1 MRRHTL
7 AIAILAALAS
17 SASFAETTDPQSLL
31 IEQGYYWQS
40 KKNPERALETWQ
52 KLLRLSP
59 EQPDALYGIGLIQ
72 VQQQRPAEAQKYLA
86 RLQALSPVPR
96 QALLLEQD
104 ITVNLPANAKLLEQ
118 ARELGEP
125 EEERE
130 QAVALYRQIFQGRQP
145 QGLLAREYYNT
156 LGFTPKGTNEA
167 IAGLQRL
174 SRERPNDPIVALF
187 LAKHLARNPATR
199 ADGIR
204 ALAKLA
210 PNNDVGGNADETW
223 RFALIWLGPPK
234 SDQVPLFQQFLA
246 AHPDDSE
253 IRALMNKGIAQGKT
267 GAGWQRDPQMT
278 KAFKALDDGDLKTAE
293 PLLAARLNEKS
304 NDVDALGGMGVLRQ
318 QQQRFSEAESY
329 LVQATRLPGGAAWQS
344 ALNDVRY
351 WNLLNQ
357 ARDAQ
362 RGGRGSQARDLVAQA
377 ERLNPGQPG
386 AAVALAGFQAQD
398 NQFDT
403 AEAGYRK
410 VLARHPGDPDALS
423 GLINVLSQSG
433 QPEEALKL
441 IDSVS
446 PAERAKFAPSVK
458 ITALRATQVGKL
470 AEQRGDLKAAQAA
483 YKQALDADPENPWT
497 RFALARIYLRD
508 GQIRN
513 ARALIDGLLAKQPNQ
528 PDALYTS
535 TLLSAE
541 LGEWKKAEETLA
553 RIPAGQR
560 TADMNELGI
569 DIALHKQTDIA
580 IETARRGQ
588 RPEALALLGRSEAM
602 TRQKPERLAVLAAA
616 YVEVGATQQGLDIMQ
631 KVLDNN
637 PNPTVDQK
645 LLYANVLLK
654 ANHYTEAGDILRE
667 VQGKPL
673 SETGRQRYDDLIY
686 LYRVKQADALR
697 EKNDLVAAYDML
709 SPALAQR
716 PNDAMAVG
724 ALARMYA
731 ASGNSKKA
739 MELYAPLIQQ
749 NPNNARLQLGL
760 ADIALQGRDRG
771 LAESAS
777 EKALSLEP
785 GNPEILTSAARI
797 YQGLGKNNEAAALL
811 RKALAIENSQKS
823 QTQLAQAGS
832 QGVPYNPFVGLP
844 GQRRQV
850 TDLTVA
856 GAVPPPIDAPTNVV
870 PDNALAASARPA
882 SNNWNE
888 PFEPPSSIAALDTA
902 NLSPARRAL
911 DTILRDRTG
920 YLVQG
925 LSVRSNNGESG
936 LSKITDV
943 EAPFEARMPVGDLNV
958 ALRVTPV
965 HVSSGSVKSDSATR
979 FGGGTANPAGSQSD
993 TGVGLAVAVEN
1004 PDEGLKADIGVSP
1017 LGFLYDTIVGGA
1029 SVSRPFSQGSNF
1041 RYGVNVSRRPV
1052 TDSVTSFAGSEDKR
1066 TGEKWGGVTANGG
1079 RGDLSYDNQKLGV
1092 YGYASL
1098 HELLGNNVEDNTRLE
1113 LGSGIYWYLRNT
1125 PTDTLTLGIS
1135 GSVMGFKENQG
1146 YYTYGQGGYFSPQ
1159 RFFSLGVPVRW
1170 AQSFDRFSYQIKS
1183 SVGIQH
1189 IEQDAVD
1196 YFPGHSG
1203 YQNDPTRGDPKYAKD
1218 SKTGI
1223 GYSFNAA
1230 AEYRLSSRFYLGGE
1244 VGLDNAQD
1252 YRQYVGNA
1260 YLRYLFEDLSGPMPL
1275 PVSPYRSPYSN

>member
-7 AIAILAALAS
+7 AIAILAALVSTAS
-17 SASFAETTDPQSLL
+17 VAETSDPQALL

-52 KLLRLSP
+52 KLLSLSP

-72 VQQQRPAEAQKYLA
+72 VQQNRPAEAQKYLA

-96 QALLLEQD
+96 QALQLEQD
-104 ITVNLPANAKLLEQ
+104 ITVAVPDNAKLLEQ

-125 EEERE
+125 DDERE
-130 QAVALYRQIFQGRQP
+130 KAVALYRQVFQGRQP
-145 QGLLAREYYNT
+145 QGLIAREYYNT
-156 LGFTPKGTNEA
+156 LGFTAKGTSEA

-199 ADGIR
+199 PDGIR

-234 SDQVPLFQQFLA
+234 PDQVSLFQQFLTV
-246 AHPDDSE
+246 HPDDAE
-253 IRALMNKGIAQGKT
+253 IRALMNKGIAQGKGGGT
-267 GAGWQRDPQMT
+267 WQRDPQMT

-293 PLLAARLNEKS
+293 PLLAARLAQKS

-318 QQQRFSEAESY
+318 QQERYSEAENY
-329 LVQATRLPGGAAWQS
+329 LVQAIRLPGGAAWQS

-351 WNLLNQ
+351 WNLISQ
-357 ARDAQ
+357 SRDAQ
-362 RGGRGSQARDLVAQA
+362 RAGRSAQARDLVAQA

-386 AAVALAGFQAQD
+386 AAVALAGFQSQD
-398 NQFDT
+398 NQFEE

-433 QPEEALKL
+433 QPDEALKL

-446 PAERAKFAPSVK
+446 PAQRAKFAPSVK
-458 ITALRATQVGKL
+458 INALRATQVGKL
-470 AEQRGDLKAAQAA
+470 AEQRGDVKGAQAA
-483 YKQALDADPENPWT
+483 YRQALDADPENPWT
-497 RFALARIYLRD
+497 RFALARMYLRD

-513 ARALIDGLLAKQPNQ
+513 ARALIDGLLKTQPNQ

-535 TLLSAE
+535 TLLSAQ
-541 LGEWKKAEETLA
+541 LSEWKQAETTLG
-553 RIPAGQR
+553 RIPTAQR
-560 TADMNELGI
+560 TADMNELVI
-569 DIALHKQTDIA
+569 DIALHQQTDVA

-588 RPEALALLGRSEAM
+588 RPEALALLGRSEPL
-602 TRQKPERLAVLAAA
+602 TRQKPERVAVLAAA
-616 YVEVGATQQGLDIMQ
+616 YVEVGAAQYGLDMMQ
-631 KVLDNN
+631 KVVENN

-654 ANHYTEAGDILRE
+654 ANKYSEAGEILRE
-667 VQGKPL
+667 VQGQPL
-673 SETGRQRYDDLIY
+673 SEIGRQRYDDLIY

-716 PNDAMAVG
+716 PNDALGVG

-731 ASGNSKKA
+731 ASGNGKKA

-760 ADIALQGRDRG
+760 ADIALKGNDRS
-771 LAESAS
+771 LAQSAS
-777 EKALSLEP
+777 DKALALEP
-785 GNPEILTSAARI
+785 GNPETLTSAARI
-797 YQGLGKNNEAAALL
+797 YQGLGKNSEAAELL
-811 RKALAIENSQKS
+811 RKALAIENAMKAK
-823 QTQLAQAGS
+823 TQVAPAGAPGTS
-832 QGVPYNPFVGLP
+832 YNPFVGLP

-856 GAVPPPIDAPTNVV
+856 GAVPPPIDAPTKSVTSS
-870 PDNALAASARPA
+870 AFASAT
-882 SNNWNE
+882 SNDLSD
-888 PFEPPSSIAALDTA
+888 PFVPPSSIASVDSPE
-902 NLSPARRAL
+902 LSPARRAL

-920 YLVQG
+920 YVVQG
-925 LSVRSNNGESG
+925 LSVRSNNGEKG
-936 LSKITDV
+936 LSKLTDV
-943 EAPFEARMPVGDLNV
+943 EAPFEARMPVGDNTV

-965 HVSSGSVKSDSATR
+965 HLSAGSVGDDAASR
-979 FGGGTANPAGSQSD
+979 FGGGKVTSPRTQNA
-993 TGVGLAVAVEN
+993 TGVGLAVAFEN
-1004 PDEGLKADIGVSP
+1004 PDEGLKADVGVSP
-1017 LGFLYDTIVGGA
+1017 LGFLYNTIVGGV
-1029 SVSRPFSQGSNF
+1029 SVSRPFEANSNF
-1041 RYGVNVSRRPV
+1041 RYGANISRRPV
-1052 TDSVTSFAGSEDKR
+1052 TDSVTSFAGSKD
-1066 TGEKWGGVTANGG
+1066 GDGYKWGGVTANGG
-1079 RGDLSYDNQKLGV
+1079 RGELSYDNQKLGV

-1098 HELLGNNVEDNTRLE
+1098 HQLMGNHVDDNTRME
-1113 LGSGIYWYLRNT
+1113 LGSGIYWYLRNN
-1125 PTDTLTLGIS
+1125 PRDTLTLGIS
-1135 GSVMGFKENQG
+1135 GSALSFKENQDF
-1146 YYTYGQGGYFSPQ
+1146 YTYGNGGYFSPQ
-1159 RFFSLGVPVRW
+1159 RFFSLGVPIRW
-1170 AQSFDRFSYQIKS
+1170 AQSFDRFSYQVKS
-1183 SVGIQH
+1183 SVGVQYIG
-1189 IEQDAVD
+1189 QDSAD
-1196 YFPGHSG
+1196 FFPG
-1203 YQNDPTRGDPKYAKD
+1203 RKD
-1218 SKTGI
+1218 LGTQEYKSSDKTGV

-1244 VGLDNAQD
+1244 IGVDNAQD
-1252 YRQYVGNA
+1252 YRQYAGNA